1 MARSSEFDEQWMAQD
16 QRPTNCTTFGD
27 RRLAYPPPLDDDSES
42 NNCVH
47 YRSTGITGL
56 EVEFMPEQHNGL
68 QRLGRYA
75 GIAVVL
81 SIAACYGTLALVAI
95 LALAGITISIHEGAW
110 AGVIV
115 ALVWIAVIA
124 MGVNIQR
131 YRSFGPFILSDIGAL
146 LVSWVM
152 LVDYSRTMESAGFV
166 MLLTAAFWDRHLK
179 KKIPEA
185 LPNAD
190 QESG

>member
-1 MARSSEFDEQWMAQD
+1 
-16 QRPTNCTTFGD
+16 
-27 RRLAYPPPLDDDSES
+27 
-42 NNCVH
+42 
-47 YRSTGITGL
+47 
-56 EVEFMPEQHNGL
+56 MPEQHNGL